1 MNHQRGKAFPFHDL
15 IENYVMIF
23 LEVARMLHKKLL
35 LIALILFPQWALASN
50 YFGFG
55 YGASAYKS
63 ETLSNY
69 DVSPTGSIYGAYF
82 GFRQQII
89 GLEGFLYKSNT
100 NGDIN
105 HNSSEYT
112 LNT

>member
-1 MNHQRGKAFPFHDL
+1 
-15 IENYVMIF
+15 
-23 LEVARMLHKKLL
+23 MLHKKLL